1 MLLKQTA
8 KMPQAIVEGVLC
20 DAGGFRNWQW
30 LVYSDGRTLLVDPA
44 YRADIEHRLSARSI
58 DSVDAIVVTHDDH
71 DHVAAVDYFA
81 NNYSAEV
88 LYLRSSGSLEI
99 TGYTL
104 QSIFTPGHRIQH
116 YSFSVELGDELYFF
130 AGDLLFVGG
139 CGRVFTGDYAA
150 MAESLA
156 RVQNEV
162 DGRAILCAGHDYSQS
177 NFAFIEQLGI
187 DSAAFQG
194 IRASYPRFAAGDCHQ
209 PRQSLA
215 DEASYNPFLRL
226 TSAEVLTALQQKY
239 SRTPANAAQAL
250 QMLRQ
255 FKESL

>member
-1 MLLKQTA
+1 
-8 KMPQAIVEGVLC
+8 MPQAIVEGVLC

-30 LVYSDGRTLLVDPA
+30 LLSSSGRTLLVDPA
-44 YRADIEHRLSARSI
+44 YRADIERHMGDRNI
-58 DSVDAIVVTHDDH
+58 YSVDAIVVTHDDH

-81 NNYSAEV
+81 RKYSTEV
-88 LYLRSSGSLEI
+88 LYLRATGSFEI
-99 TGYTL
+99 AGYTL
-104 QSIFTPGHRIQH
+104 QSILTPGHRTEH
-116 YSFSVELGDELYFF
+116 YSFSVELGGELYFF

-139 CGRVFTGDYAA
+139 CGRVFTGDYVA

-156 RVQNEV
+156 RVQDEV

-177 NFAFIEQLGI
+177 NFTFIDQLGI
-187 DSAAFQG
+187 DSAAFQS
-194 IRASYPRFAAGDCHQ
+194 IRARYPLFRAGDYCQ

-226 TSAEVLTALQQKY
+226 TSSEVLEALQRTY

>member
-1 MLLKQTA
+1 
-8 KMPQAIVEGVLC
+8 MPQAIVEGILC

-30 LVYSDGRTLLVDPA
+30 LVHFNGRTLLVDPA
-44 YRADIEHRLSARSI
+44 YRADIERHLSARSI

-81 NNYSAEV
+81 DKHSAEV
-88 LYLRSSGSLEI
+88 LCLRRAGSFEI
-99 TGYTL
+99 AGYTL
-104 QSIFTPGHRIQH
+104 QSISTPGHRTQH
-116 YSFSVELGDELYFF
+116 YSFSAELGGKLYFF

-156 RVQNEV
+156 LVQNEV
-162 DGRAILCAGHDYSQS
+162 DGSAILCAGHDYSQS
-177 NFAFIEQLGI
+177 NFAFIGQLGI

-194 IRASYPRFAAGDCHQ
+194 IRAKYPRFDGGDYCQ
-209 PRQSLA
+209 PQQSLA

-226 TSAEVLTALQQKY
+226 ASAEVLTALQQKY
-239 SRTPANAAQAL
+239 SRTPTNAAQAL

>member
-1 MLLKQTA
+1 M
-8 KMPQAIVEGVLC
+8 IVEGVLC
-20 DAGGFRNWQW
+20 DPDGFRNWQW
-30 LVYSDGRTLLVDPA
+30 LLHAHGSTLLVDPA
-44 YRADIEHRLSARSI
+44 YRADIERHLSARNI
-58 DSVDAIVVTHDDH
+58 DSVDAIVVTHDDP

-81 NNYSAEV
+81 RKHSAEV
-88 LYLRSSGSLEI
+88 LYLRSAGSVELA
-99 TGYTL
+99 GYTL
-104 QSIFTPGHRIQH
+104 QSISTPGHRAQH
-116 YSFSVELGDELYFF
+116 YSFSVELGDQLYFF

-150 MAESLA
+150 MAASLA
-156 RVQNEV
+156 RVQNQV
-162 DGRAILCAGHDYSQS
+162 DDRAILCAGHDYSQS

-187 DSAAFQG
+187 NSAAFAS
-194 IRASYPRFAAGDCHQ
+194 IRANYPLFGGGDYCQ

-226 TSAEVLTALQQKY
+226 TTDEVLTALQRTY
-239 SRTPANAAQAL
+239 SRSPANAAQAL

>member
-1 MLLKQTA
+1 
-8 KMPQAIVEGVLC
+8 MPQAIVEGVLC

-30 LVYSDGRTLLVDPA
+30 LARSHGCTLLVDPA
-44 YRADIEHRLSARSI
+44 YRADIERHLRARSI
-58 DSVDAIVVTHDDH
+58 DSVDAIVITHDDH

-81 NNYSAEV
+81 DKYSAEV
-88 LYLRSSGSLEI
+88 LYLRSAGSFEI
-99 TGYTL
+99 AGYTL
-104 QSIFTPGHRIQH
+104 RSIFTPGHRTEH
-116 YSFSVELGDELYFF
+116 YSFSVELGDAMYFF

-139 CGRVFTGDYAA
+139 CGRVFTGDYEA
-150 MAESLA
+150 MAEALA

-187 DSAAFQG
+187 DSNAFTSV
-194 IRASYPRFAAGDCHQ
+194 RSSYPRFEAGDYCQ

-226 TSAEVLTALQQKY
+226 TSAEVLTALQQTY
-239 SRTPANAAQAL
+239 GRAPANAAQAL

>member
-1 MLLKQTA
+1 MQ
-8 KMPQAIVEGVLC
+8 PVIVEGVLC
-20 DAGGFRNWQW
+20 DPDGFRNWQW
-30 LVYSDGRTLLVDPA
+30 LLHAHGSTLLVDPA
-44 YRADIEHRLSARSI
+44 YRADIERHLSARNI

-71 DHVAAVDYFA
+71 DHVAAVDYLA
-81 NNYSAEV
+81 RKHSAEV
-88 LYLRSSGSLEI
+88 LYLRSAGRVELA
-99 TGYTL
+99 GYTL
-104 QSIFTPGHRIQH
+104 HSITTPGHRAQH
-116 YSFSVELGDELYFF
+116 YSFSVELGDQLYFF

-150 MAESLA
+150 MAASLA

-177 NFAFIEQLGI
+177 NFTFIEQLGI
-187 DSAAFQG
+187 DSTAFAS
-194 IRASYPRFAAGDCHQ
+194 IRASYPRFNGGDYCQ

-226 TSAEVLTALQQKY
+226 TTDEVLTALQRTY
-239 SRTPANAAQAL
+239 SRRPATAAQAL

>member
-1 MLLKQTA
+1 MA
-8 KMPQAIVEGVLC
+8 QAIVEGILC
-20 DAGGFRNWQW
+20 DAGAFRNWQW
-30 LVYSDGRTLLVDPA
+30 LLRSGGRTLLVDPA
-44 YRADIEHRLSARSI
+44 YRADIERYLSARSI
-58 DSVDAIVVTHDDH
+58 DSVDAIVITHDDH

-81 NNYSAEV
+81 EKYSAEV
-88 LYLRSSGSLEI
+88 LYLRSAGSFEI
-99 TGYTL
+99 AGYTL
-104 QSIFTPGHRIQH
+104 QSIFTPGHRTEH
-116 YSFSVELGDELYFF
+116 YSFSVALGGELYFF

-139 CGRVFTGDYAA
+139 CGRVFTGDYEA
-150 MAESLA
+150 MTTSLA

-162 DGRAILCAGHDYSQS
+162 DGRAILCSGHDYSQS

-187 DSAAFQG
+187 DSAALQN
-194 IRASYPRFAAGDCHQ
+194 IRANYPRFNDGDYCQ

-226 TSAEVLTALQQKY
+226 TSTEVLEALQRTY
-239 SRTPANAAQAL
+239 ARTPANAAQAL